1 MTIPKSR
8 NTGQFLQENTGNQSN
23 LEAVFRQES
32 LRIFSGD
39 FRLAS
44 SSFRQETLE
53 NDRENPKNFR
63 PEYCFHFRRVPV
75 FFGRFRSFSEAGI
88 IDLGRTGTHISIRSN
103 LSNQYY

>member
-8 NTGQFLQENTGNQSN
+8 NTGQFLQENTGNQWN

-53 NDRENPKNFR
+53 NDWEKIQKVSGRNTAFISVEFR
-63 PEYCFHFRRVPV
+63 PVPV
-75 FFGRFRSFSEAGI
+75 VF
-88 IDLGRTGTHISIRSN
+88 
-103 LSNQYY
+103 